1 MELSPLRP
9 YLKLAVPWQPCA
21 MDISSEPAH
30 MVTKVIL
37 WVYNLKEI
45 SEDLLYWNKRQKK
58 IFWTHCLFLMV
69 VLTGCPG
76 EEKTKTRKN
85 NLKQDFHNQFKAL
98 VRHLLD

>member
-1 MELSPLRP
+1 
-9 YLKLAVPWQPCA
+9 
-21 MDISSEPAH
+21 

-58 IFWTHCLFLMV
+58 IFWTHCLFLMM

-76 EEKTKTRKN
+76 EEKTKTRKTTSN
-85 NLKQDFHNQFKAL
+85 KTPTTNLKLWSDIYLIKVEVELILLSFKHVKVKYL
-98 VRHLLD
+98 I